1 MSSIWAGVNTSH
13 PSRSFFRLNETAISF
28 RCQKFNSL
36 FKKSKNV
43 TLSRRSC
50 LTDFKI
56 CKKWWLIN
64 QHEPIVTVAF
74 CAPANWASILLE
86 KLTSK
91 SVLRDKLR
99 FVPLLLKD
107 ATKNWIKIRAN
118 GGVWYRMQIKTTKMG
133 SRVFAIRHR
142 QSWSELRLKA
152 ATGGML

>member
-56 CKKWWLIN
+56 CKKRWLID

-74 CAPANWASILLE
+74 CGLPIEHRFCW
-86 KLTSK
+86 K
-91 SVLRDKLR
+91 SWQVNLSYETNCDLFPSCWKMQQ
-99 FVPLLLKD
+99 
-107 ATKNWIKIRAN
+107 KI
-118 GGVWYRMQIKTTKMG
+118 
-133 SRVFAIRHR
+133 
-142 QSWSELRLKA
+142 ELRLARTVLFDIECKSKPQKWVHESSRFGTDKA
-152 ATGGML
+152 DLNYG